1 MLPIRFAG
9 SREPTLAESVNGPA
23 GLRQVVQHS
32 QHRRERRTA
41 RRRRL
46 GVLVAAAAALLA
58 DQVAK
63 WLVRHGITRGGD
75 WVSLGGF
82 GIGHQRNDGI
92 AFGLFAGSGRTV
104 GILTAVI
111 LPLVAI
117 GLGLL
122 ARRDPLVATGAGL
135 LIGGA
140 ASNLWDRIRHGE
152 VTDFIELGPWPAF
165 NLADV
170 AVVSGA
176 ALLVLALGRDSPPPT
191 ADDQPG

>member
-1 MLPIRFAG
+1 ML
-9 SREPTLAESVNGPA
+9 
-23 GLRQVVQHS
+23 VV
-32 QHRRERRTA
+32 A
-41 RRRRL
+41 I
-46 GVLVAAAAALLA
+46 AALIT

-75 WVSLGGF
+75 WVSVGGF
-82 GIGHQRNDGI
+82 EIGHQRNDGI

-122 ARRDPLVATGAGL
+122 ARRDPLTAAGAGL

-140 ASNLWDRIRHGE
+140 ASNLWDRILLGE

-170 AVVSGA
+170 AVVCGA
-176 ALLVLALGRDSPPPT
+176 VLLALTLGRDAPPPT
-191 ADDQPG
+191 AGDPPGLTAGRVRR